1 MRALDARR
9 LPLALSLEKWGVAL
23 QRRRAPSSCLRAR
36 KAVQL
41 PRPCPDWSLGGI
53 YISFAN
59 GVQCLQRRRS
69 FSARALHVFVV
80 AGEPS
85 GDALGA
91 AVMAAMRTHL
101 AVEARA
107 ERGRSKQAADGVRF
121 SGIGGPLM
129 RKAGLEVVFDM
140 ADLSVMGLSELIPH
154 LPRLY
159 ARLQQARR
167 AVAET
172 KPDILLTI
180 DSKGFNFRLLRSLA
194 ALEPKPPWTTVHY
207 VAPSVWAYKGDHSKT
222 KAFLGS
228 AVDLLLVLFPFEQ
241 SLFCKHVQ
249 TGRSRCGIRILA
261 SNGACSRICRG
272 PEEHLN

>member
-1 MRALDARR
+1 MCTSFPD
-9 LPLALSLEKWGVAL
+9 GVPWL
-23 QRRRAPSSCLRAR
+23 QRSRGRM
-36 KAVQL
+36 
-41 PRPCPDWSLGGI
+41 
-53 YISFAN
+53 
-59 GVQCLQRRRS
+59 
-69 FSARALHVFVV
+69 RALHVFVV

-101 AVEARA
+101 AVEVRA
-107 ERGRSKQAADGVRF
+107 DRGLNRPQEASRVHF

-140 ADLSVMGLSELIPH
+140 DDLSVMGLSELIPH

-194 ALEPKPPWTTVHY
+194 ALEAKPPWTAVHY

-222 KAFLGS
+222 MAFMGNTF
-228 AVDLLLVLFPFEQ
+228 DLLLVLFPFEQ
-241 SLFCKHVQ
+241 SLFCKHVH
-249 TGRSRCGIRILA
+249 TGRS
-261 SNGACSRICRG
+261 
-272 PEEHLN
+272 